1 MTSRV
6 NAVSGDLSI
15 GSATGQI
22 GACTISGDI
31 AIRDFSA
38 GQANLATTSGDVQV
52 MVTPDLGVYLD
63 LSTMSGRVGSELD
76 EQEGDGT
83 DTALEIKCR
92 TISGDIRVS
101 KAFAA

>member
-1 MTSRV
+1 
-6 NAVSGDLSI
+6 
-15 GSATGQI
+15 
-22 GACTISGDI
+22 
-31 AIRDFSA
+31 
-38 GQANLATTSGDVQV
+38 
-52 MVTPDLGVYLD
+52 MVTPGLGVYLD
-63 LSTMSGRVGSELD
+63 LSSMSGRVGSELD